1 MIEKEEADMKD
12 LTKGNIIK
20 LLLAFSVPLLIGN
33 IFQLLYNVVD
43 TKVVGEILG
52 KDALAALGASSPVY
66 DLIIGTLTGL
76 GNGFGIVISQFYGA
90 KNMERMRQTVA
101 NAICLMAGITIL
113 TTAGSFFLIR
123 PLLHVLNTPEDIY
136 ERCIQYINVI
146 IIFMIFTAAY
156 NLCAAILRA
165 LGDTIRPLIFL
176 AIASV
181 LNVGL
186 DILFVGVWNM
196 DVQGAAYATVIAQG
210 ISFVCCIVYMIRKC
224 PELHLKRE
232 NFRFEARL
240 MGTLMLQGLAM
251 AFMLCFVTIGTL
263 ILQGAINK
271 LGTNIIAAHT
281 IARKLTS
288 IFMLPFSTIGVAA
301 ATFSGQ
307 NCGAG
312 SYDRIRTGIKDA
324 VFLTWIW
331 SAVVVIAVY
340 TIAPMLLR
348 LISGVTV
355 PEVIENAKWYLRFD
369 TPFYFIV
376 CILIVLRN
384 AMQGIGR
391 KIIPMI
397 ASMIELLGKLMV
409 AWVLAERMGYF
420 GIIISEPVTWILCT
434 ILLVIAFLTDFRF
447 RRTSKEAEKKIRK
460 EHSREVLE

>member
-1 MIEKEEADMKD
+1 MKD

-20 LLLAFSVPLLIGN
+20 LLIAFSVPLLIGN

-66 DLIIGTLTGL
+66 DLIICTLTGL

-90 KNMERMRQTVA
+90 KEMNRMRQAVA

-113 TTAGSFFLIR
+113 ATIGSFFLLR
-123 PLLHVLNTPEDIY
+123 PLLHILNTPVDIFD
-136 ERCIQYINVI
+136 RCIRYINI
-146 IIFMIFTAAY
+146 IIVFMIFTAAY

-181 LNVGL
+181 LNAGL
-186 DILFVGVWNM
+186 DILFVGGLKM
-196 DVQGAAYATVIAQG
+196 DVQGAAFATVIAQA
-210 ISFVCCIVYMIRKC
+210 ISFVCCVIYMIKKC

-232 NFRFEARL
+232 DFHFEAKL
-240 MGTLMLQGLAM
+240 IGNLLSQGMAM

-288 IFMLPFSTIGVAA
+288 IFMLPFTTIGVAI

-312 SYDRIRTGIKDA
+312 RYDRIRTGIKDA
-324 VFLTWIW
+324 IILTWAW
-331 SAVVVIAVY
+331 SVIVVIAVY
-340 TIAPMLLR
+340 TAAPLLIR
-348 LISGVTV
+348 LISGATT
-355 PEVIENAKWYLRFD
+355 PEVIENAEWYLRFD
-369 TPFYFIV
+369 TPFYFVV
-376 CILIVLRN
+376 CILLVLRN

-397 ASMIELLGKLMV
+397 ASMIELLGKLIV
-409 AWVLAERMGYF
+409 AWVLAERMKYF
-420 GIIISEPVTWILCT
+420 GIIISEPATWILCA
-434 ILLVIAFLTDFRF
+434 LLLAVAFLTDSRF
-447 RRTSKEAEKKIRK
+447 RKPVRTADKEM
-460 EHSREVLE
+460 LN

>member
-1 MIEKEEADMKD
+1 MSERIQIVEKEEANMKD

-52 KDALAALGASSPVY
+52 EDALAALGSSSPVY
-66 DLIIGTLTGL
+66 ELIITTLTGL
-76 GNGFGIVISQFYGA
+76 GNGFGIVISQFFGA
-90 KNMERMRQTVA
+90 KKPDRMRQAVA

-113 TTAGSFFLIR
+113 VTIGSFFLIR
-123 PLLHVLNTPEDIY
+123 PLLHILNTPEDIFD
-136 ERCIQYINVI
+136 RCIRYINVI
-146 IIFMIFTAAY
+146 IVFMIFTAAY

-186 DILFVGVWNM
+186 DILFVGGLKM
-196 DVQGAAYATVIAQG
+196 DVQGAAYATVIAQAL
-210 ISFVCCIVYMIRKC
+210 SFVCCVIYMIKKC

-232 NFRFEARL
+232 DFRFEARL
-240 MGTLMLQGLAM
+240 IGDLMSQGLAM

-271 LGTNIIAAHT
+271 LGTGIIAAHT

-288 IFMLPFSTIGVAA
+288 IFMLPFGTIGVAI

-312 SYDRIRTGIKDA
+312 RYDRIRTGIKDA
-324 VFLTWIW
+324 IILTWIW
-331 SAVVVIAVY
+331 SAVVVTAVY
-340 TIAPMLLR
+340 TIAPVLIR
-348 LISGVTV
+348 LISGATT
-355 PEVIENAKWYLRFD
+355 PEVIENAGRYLRFD
-369 TPFYFIV
+369 TPFYFVV
-376 CILIVLRN
+376 CILLVLRN

-397 ASMIELLGKLMV
+397 ASIIELLGKLIV
-409 AWVLAERMGYF
+409 ALVLADRMGYF
-420 GIIISEPVTWILCT
+420 GIIISEPVTWILCAV
-434 ILLVIAFLTDFRF
+434 LLGITFLTDSRL
-447 RRTSKEAEKKIRK
+447 RKPVKAVEEK
-460 EHSREVLE
+460 V